1 MILRL
6 RLQFLVKM
14 VIISH
19 AALLLQAQVA
29 AVIFC
34 GIQPIMK
41 EVDLL
46 RTMYAFIVTFKF
58 V

>member
-1 MILRL
+1 
-6 RLQFLVKM
+6 M

-19 AALLLQAQVA
+19 ATLLLQAQVA